1 MWCRAGLN
9 QNFVLNVQVNGTSVG
24 TVASE
29 QVFESAREDVR
40 SRITNAEAVM
50 ASTGAQVSDDS
61 WDVTPTYT
69 LESGSSTMT
78 ETEAADA
85 ILCASSDQIGEAT
98 AVYVDDSLRFV
109 TTEGDHLRTYLES
122 IKAPYVNA
130 MDQNKRVSFVHDIK
144 LVDGIYLLSSI
155 LDYNNV
161 ISTLNQGG
169 GPTYYTAAAGDTV
182 QTVVDN
188 TGVSWDTLARIKP
201 RSDRDR

>member
-1 MWCRAGLN
+1 MNFLTKAPIPSARKTPLFCPCRTAIFAAAAERAFLHYAGCCGGRL
-9 QNFVLNVQVNGTSVG
+9 FVCGAERAEPELVLNVQVNGSSVG

-85 ILCASSDQIGEAT
+85 ICA
-98 AVYVDDSLRFV
+98 LPV
-109 TTEGDHLRTYLES
+109 TRS
-122 IKAPYVNA
+122 AKQP
-130 MDQNKRVSFVHDIK
+130 
-144 LVDGIYLLSSI
+144 LSM
-155 LDYNNV
+155 
-161 ISTLNQGG
+161 
-169 GPTYYTAAAGDTV
+169 
-182 QTVVDN
+182 
-188 TGVSWDTLARIKP
+188 
-201 RSDRDR
+201 

>member
-1 MWCRAGLN
+1 MPHGNFAAAAERAFLHYAGCCGGRLLYVVQSGLN

-122 IKAPYVNA
+122 V
-130 MDQNKRVSFVHDIK
+130 KRLTSTQWTRTSASA
-144 LVDGIYLLSSI
+144 LYMTSSW
-155 LDYNNV
+155 L
-161 ISTLNQGG
+161 
-169 GPTYYTAAAGDTV
+169 TAFICFLPFWIT
-182 QTVVDN
+182 TM
-188 TGVSWDTLARIKP
+188 
-201 RSDRDR
+201 